1 MRLNQ
6 ATPEQLR
13 EWEATLSEQYQSIQQ
28 AGLSLDLTRGKPSS
42 EQLDL
47 SNALDGILNG
57 HYTDSAGTDLRN
69 YGGLD
74 GIPEAK
80 SLFAD
85 MVGVKPE
92 EVMIGGNGSLA
103 LMYFSVQTAMHQ
115 GVSDADSAWAKQGQ
129 TVKFLAP
136 VPGYDRHFAVC
147 EHLGVEL
154 IPVAMDD
161 NGPDMDQVEQ
171 LVKADSSIKGIWC
184 VPRFSNPTGIVY
196 SDAVVQRIAKLEK
209 IAGPNFRVFWDN
221 AYAVHVLKNN
231 APELPNIMD
240 YCRQQ
245 GTEDSVY
252 IFGSTSKVTFAGA
265 GVAFMASSPA
275 NLAVLKKH
283 LSFTS
288 IGPDKVNQLR
298 HVAFLKD
305 SATLSEHMNRHAA
318 IMQPRFDAVLASLR
332 SELGDTD
339 MGSWTE
345 PEGGYFISF
354 DARPGLAR
362 EIISLAAAAG
372 VKLTPAGATFPY
384 GNDPEDKNIR
394 LAPTYPTV
402 SEIEQAM
409 EVFVTCVK
417 LASARQRL
425 ANC

>member
-1 MRLNQ
+1 
-6 ATPEQLR
+6 
-13 EWEATLSEQYQSIQQ
+13 
-28 AGLSLDLTRGKPSS
+28 
-42 EQLDL
+42 
-47 SNALDGILNG
+47 
-57 HYTDSAGTDLRN
+57 
-69 YGGLD
+69 
-74 GIPEAK
+74 
-80 SLFAD
+80 

-136 VPGYDRHFAVC
+136 VPGYDRHFSVC

-154 IPVAMDD
+154 IPVAMDN

-196 SDAVVQRIAKLEK
+196 SDAVVQRIARLEK

-275 NLAVLKKH
+275 NLAILKKH

-305 SATLSEHMNRHAA
+305 SATLSKHMSRHAA

-402 SEIEQAM
+402 GEIEQAM

-417 LASARQRL
+417 LASVRQAL

>member
-13 EWEATLSEQYQSIQQ
+13 EWESTLNEQYQSIQQ

-42 EQLDL
+42 DQLDL
-47 SNALDGILNG
+47 SNTLDGILNG
-57 HYTDSAGTDLRN
+57 NYTDSTGTDLRN

-80 SLFAD
+80 ALFAT

-92 EVMIGGNGSLA
+92 EVMIGGNGSLT
-103 LMYFSVQTAMHQ
+103 LMYFSVQTALHQ
-115 GVSDADSAWAKQGQ
+115 GVSDADSAWAKEGQ
-129 TVKFLAP
+129 TIKFLAP

-154 IPVAMDD
+154 IPVAMND

-171 LVKADSSIKGIWC
+171 LVQADSSIKGIWC
-184 VPRFSNPTGIVY
+184 VPRFSNPTGAVY
-196 SDAVVQRIAKLEK
+196 SDEVVQRIAKLGK

-221 AYAVHVLKNN
+221 AYAVHVLKDN
-231 APELPNIMD
+231 AQELPNIMD
-240 YCRQQ
+240 YCREQ

-305 SATLSEHMNRHAA
+305 SATLSEHMNRHAE
-318 IMQPRFDAVLASLR
+318 IMRPRFDAVLSSLQN
-332 SELGDTD
+332 ELGDTD
-339 MGSWTE
+339 MGSWTD

-354 DARPGLAR
+354 DSRPGLAR
-362 EIISLAAAAG
+362 EIISLAAGAG

-384 GNDPEDKNIR
+384 GNDPDDKNIR

-402 SEIEQAM
+402 SEIEKAM

-417 LASARQRL
+417 LASVKQAL
-425 ANC
+425 TNS